1 MNQLKLPKFSQIL
14 HTTAFHNK
22 EKNTNNTNKQHHFNI
37 LSQGI
42 NWIIAYAVAMA
53 TNSIPLKSKIQ
64 KLHFRCF
71 GANLW
76 QLV

>member
-14 HTTAFHNK
+14 HTTAFHYK

-37 LSQGI
+37 LSQYI
-42 NWIIAYAVAMA
+42 NWLIAYVVAMA

-64 KLHFRCF
+64 KLHF
-71 GANLW
+71 
-76 QLV
+76 